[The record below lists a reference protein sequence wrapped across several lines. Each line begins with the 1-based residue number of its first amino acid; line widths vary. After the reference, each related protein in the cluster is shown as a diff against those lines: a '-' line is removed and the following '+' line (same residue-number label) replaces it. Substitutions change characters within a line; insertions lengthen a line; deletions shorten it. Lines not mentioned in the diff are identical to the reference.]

1 MTTPKTSARGAAL
14 SSSDPL
20 GRAIA
25 GAKQLRDAGFHPAV
39 VQVGEARLELAVPV
53 YVQGPGRPGG
63 AGTAAQAMRSM
74 AHEYL
79 PPGAADALAA
89 GEEGRDGADPDGGDD
104 DLRPAVRR

>member
-14 SSSDPL
+14 SSADPL

-53 YVQGPGRPGG
+53 YVQGPGRSGG
-63 AGTAAQAMRSM
+63 AVPGVTPPRSM

-79 PPGAADALAA
+79 PPGAADALAPD
-89 GEEGRDGADPDGGDD
+89 GEGRAGAEHEYGDEEF
-104 DLRPAVRR
+104 RPAVRR